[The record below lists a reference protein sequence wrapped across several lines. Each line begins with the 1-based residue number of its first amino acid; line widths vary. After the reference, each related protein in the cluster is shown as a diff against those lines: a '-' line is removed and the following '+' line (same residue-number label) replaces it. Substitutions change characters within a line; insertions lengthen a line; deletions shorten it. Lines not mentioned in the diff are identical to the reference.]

1 MIEILHPTRDRRRIA
16 QVCADGYRCVD
27 AWPDVLV
34 ELGAIDRPDAEPAE
48 RARYIA
54 RCWPERAVVAAS
66 RYAVYP
72 WRRTIVRL
80 PERDLF
86 HRLCTARN
94 RWLLSEPE
102 QAAWARAQ
110 IAIAGLSVGSSVLTV
125 CALTGARRL
134 RVADPD
140 TLGLTNLNRLAGSVC
155 DLGTAKLDLATRR
168 VLELD
173 PYASV
178 EGFPGGYTPATADR
192 FLDGLTVLVEE
203 MDDLAMKLHIRIRA
217 KAARIPVV
225 MVTDNGDDVIL
236 DVERFDLDPDYPVL
250 HGRVGT
256 DELSSGAFG
265 DLTDPA
271 RRVRLAGAIV
281 GEVSPRMQ
289 YSLGQVGRTLPTWP
303 QLGTAA
309 TLSGAVGAYA
319 ARLIACGDDL
329 PSGRHFVP
337 VRGYGVRPGLRDH
350 SRLAKSRRRQPGI
363 CTDPNDEPPPSWE
376 PDAEPDPRTNAQ
388 VTP

>member
-1 MIEILHPTRDRRRIA
+1 MIDILHPTRDRRRIA

-34 ELGAIDRPDAEPAE
+34 ELGAIERPDTDQAE
-48 RARYIA
+48 RARHIA
-54 RCWPERAVVAAS
+54 RCWPERAVAAAS
-66 RYAVYP
+66 RYVVYP
-72 WRRTIVRL
+72 WRRTMVRL

-86 HRLCTARN
+86 HRMRTARN
-94 RWLLSEPE
+94 RWLLDEGE
-102 QAAWARAQ
+102 QRAWAQAR
-110 IAIAGLSVGSSVLTV
+110 IGIAGLSVGSSVLTV

-134 RVADPD
+134 RVTDPD

-155 DLGTAKLDLATRR
+155 DLGTAKLDLAMRR

-178 EGFPGGYTPATADR
+178 EGFANGYTPSEADR

-250 HGRVGT
+250 HGRVGA
-256 DELSSGAFG
+256 DDLSGVDLG
-265 DLTDPA
+265 DLSDPA
-271 RRVRLAGAIV
+271 CRVRLAG
-281 GEVSPRMQ
+281 
-289 YSLGQVGRTLPTWP
+289 
-303 QLGTAA
+303 
-309 TLSGAVGAYA
+309 
-319 ARLIACGDDL
+319 D
-329 PSGRHFVP
+329 
-337 VRGYGVRPGLRDH
+337 
-350 SRLAKSRRRQPGI
+350 RRRGVAA
-363 CTDPNDEPPPSWE
+363 
-376 PDAEPDPRTNAQ
+376 DAPFAR
-388 VTP
+388 